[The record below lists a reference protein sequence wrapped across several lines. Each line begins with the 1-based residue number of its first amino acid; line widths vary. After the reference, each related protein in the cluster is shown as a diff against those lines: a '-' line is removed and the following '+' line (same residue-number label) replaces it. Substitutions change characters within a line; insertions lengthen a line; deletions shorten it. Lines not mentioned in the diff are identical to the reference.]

1 MKATKI
7 TLALVLATGIVFA
20 AKPAITDT
28 LIQKIL
34 AVPMKEVGAKVFG
47 KAHEFSRRQI
57 LIAEKQHLMSEPE
70 LTELLKHGDVIQR
83 RAQIEPDDF
92 RANGA
97 SDFLALNHGWGLP
110 FNLRPKPRFD
120 TTQVLAL
127 M

>member
-1 MKATKI
+1 MPDRAERVTF
-7 TLALVLATGIVFA
+7 VLQFLHLDDVW
-20 AKPAITDT
+20 
-28 LIQKIL
+28 
-34 AVPMKEVGAKVFG
+34 EVGQPLDHGVFHWLAKVFG

-97 SDFLALNHGWGLP
+97 SYFLALNHGWGLP
-110 FNLRPKPRFD
+110 FDLRPKPRFD